1 MMVVLSE
8 AVGSALGDLNI
19 DPGALKAAQQDAR
32 RWNDIRGRGFRRSAA
47 RFANSATAA
56 GAQVSGHV

>member
-19 DPGALKAAQQDAR
+19 DPGALKAA
-32 RWNDIRGRGFRRSAA
+32 
-47 RFANSATAA
+47 
-56 GAQVSGHV
+56 

>member
-19 DPGALKAAQQDAR
+19 DPGALKAAQDAR